1 MDQVLHVSVFFSI
14 LPCMLNLGAYLQQ
27 CSNNIPLMFLLNF
40 MNLLFGIVLLLCDLC
55 FQNHVMLFQHF
66 CVQSCC
72 CVMLFVSL
80 VMLHVIAFDW
90 FLKVQTYSYTIFFIF
105 QAFNNYNL
113 CVWTLKCIE
122 FL

>member
-1 MDQVLHVSVFFSI
+1 
-14 LPCMLNLGAYLQQ
+14 MLNLGAYFQQ

-55 FQNHVMLFQHF
+55 FQSHVMLFQHL

-90 FLKVQTYSYTIFFIF
+90 FLKVQT
-105 QAFNNYNL
+105 
-113 CVWTLKCIE
+113 
-122 FL
+122 